1 MHFIIYTE
9 VMKTMYVHG
18 VGLAYY
24 NSAPQNALRAKTWPL
39 SIPNVQIDYIVQ
51 TLQKELLT
59 LAVSRPIVCEVY
71 FNE

>member
-24 NSAPQNALRAKTWPL
+24 KSAPQNALRTQTWPPECTERL
-39 SIPNVQIDYIVQ
+39 
-51 TLQKELLT
+51 
-59 LAVSRPIVCEVY
+59 
-71 FNE
+71 